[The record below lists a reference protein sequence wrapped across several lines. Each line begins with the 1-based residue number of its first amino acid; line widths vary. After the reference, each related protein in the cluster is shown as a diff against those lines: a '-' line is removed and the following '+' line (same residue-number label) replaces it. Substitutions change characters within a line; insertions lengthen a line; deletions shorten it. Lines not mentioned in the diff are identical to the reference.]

1 MNIHKVIKDTKKSV
15 RDLKRTNP
23 HLFPEY
29 QALLYAEADLRNAK
43 ENLIQAKARW
53 KKVGN

>member
-1 MNIHKVIKDTKKSV
+1 MNIHKVIKDTKKDV

-29 QALLYAEADLRNAK
+29 QAMLYAEANLKNAK
-43 ENLIQAKARW
+43 EDLIRAKARW

>member
-29 QALLYAEADLRNAK
+29 VAMLHAEANLRCAK
-43 ENLIQAKARW
+43 QNLEDAKARW